1 MDKFLGNCRLS
12 RPKMLKAT
20 RERDISP
27 TNGSNQALGRLL
39 PAGVEARKTEH
50 LPGTG
55 ENCQP
60 KLLNPVKLTVKSRSK
75 EKAITEQRLNFT
87 IHRVALTELLMYVWK
102 KKETSKEEVGCIS
115 NEEQITDKHMDKSK

>member
-1 MDKFLGNCRLS
+1 M
-12 RPKMLKAT
+12 
-20 RERDISP
+20 
-27 TNGSNQALGRLL
+27 

-87 IHRVALTELLMYVWK
+87 IHRGALTELLMYVWK
-102 KKETSKEEVGCIS
+102 KKETSKEEVGCIR